1 MNKYIK
7 YTISLIVI
15 LGIGTIFYNKV
26 YIPKTT
32 FEMMSPSVGNLKVN
46 IKGIGNV
53 GAKDI
58 YSITAQTGGKILQ
71 INTDQGQW
79 VKKGELLIVMDGVDL
94 PQQLEVMRAT
104 LQRANYDIKAA
115 INELTNLKAQSEL
128 LEITYKRYTKLKEQK
143 FASQAEYDKAKT
155 DFQSIQASVSTTKSR
170 IESAKA
176 TRKIAQKNVEVI
188 EAKIARLKVYAPIN
202 GYVIAKEAEVAQDV
216 IPSVPILKIV
226 DASTLWVEAKIDERI
241 SSKIKVG
248 QSASIVLRSKEN
260 IIYPGFVKRIDAM
273 SDAVTLQ
280 REVDIAFGSVPIP
293 FFINEQAQVS
303 IDIEVLK
310 NVIKIPSKV
319 VVQNGG
325 KLGVWIAKENHAY
338 FKAIKIIA
346 QNDTEIAV
354 KNLSVDTKILLL
366 DKNKK
371 PLKDGMK
378 IHK

>member
-7 YTISLIVI
+7 YTISLIII
-15 LGIGTIFYNKV
+15 LGLGTIFYNKV

-32 FEMMSPSVGNLKVN
+32 FEMISPTIGNLKVT

-58 YSITAQTGGKILQ
+58 YAITAQTGGKILQ

-79 VKKGELLIVMDGVDL
+79 VKKGSLLIVMDGVDL
-94 PQQLEVMRAT
+94 PQQLEVAKAT
-104 LQRANYDIKAA
+104 LEKARYDIKAA
-115 INELTNLKAQSEL
+115 MNELTNLKAQSEL
-128 LEITYKRYTKLKEQK
+128 LETTYQRYTKLKEQK

-155 DFQSIQASVSTTKSR
+155 DFESIKASISTTKSR

-176 TRKIAQKNVEVI
+176 TRKIAQKSVEVI
-188 EAKIARLKVYAPIN
+188 EAKIARLKVYAPID
-202 GYVIAKEAEVAQDV
+202 GYVISKEAEVAQDV
-216 IPSVPILKIV
+216 APSTPILKIV
-226 DASTLWVEAKIDERI
+226 DATTLWVEAKIDERI
-241 SSKIKVG
+241 SSNIKVG
-248 QSASIVLRSKEN
+248 QSASIVLRSQEG
-260 IIYPGFVKRIDAM
+260 ITYPGVVKRIDAM

-280 REVDIAFGSVPIP
+280 REVDIAFNSLPTP

-303 IDIEVLK
+303 IDIKVFK
-310 NVIKIPSKV
+310 NVVKIPSTV

-325 KLGVWIAKENHAY
+325 KLGVWTAKEDHAY
-338 FKAIKIIA
+338 FKAIEMIA

-354 KNLSVDTKILLL
+354 KNLGVDTEILLSA
-366 DKNKK
+366 KNKK
-371 PLKDGMK
+371 TLKNGMK